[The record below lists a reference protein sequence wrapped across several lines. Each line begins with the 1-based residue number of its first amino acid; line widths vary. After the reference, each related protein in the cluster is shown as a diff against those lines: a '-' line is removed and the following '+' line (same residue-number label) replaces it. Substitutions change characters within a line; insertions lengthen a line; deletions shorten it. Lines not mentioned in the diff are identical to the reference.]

1 MGVAKRRGN
10 NEGSIY
16 RRKDGYWVG
25 QYGVQTAEGTK
36 TRYIYGN
43 RREDV
48 REKLTKA
55 KADRDG
61 GLVYDAGNITV
72 GEYLDSWLNDSV
84 RDTVRQRTWE
94 RYEQFVRV
102 HLTPALGKNKL
113 AKLTP
118 AHVRGLYR
126 DKLNSGL
133 APRTVLHIHRA
144 FSKALKQ
151 AVADGLIPRSPAAP
165 VKPPQPRGEE
175 IRPLNREQVRV
186 LFEAASGNRLEA
198 LYIVAVTAGLRR
210 GELQGLKWDDLD
222 LEAGMLQ
229 VRRTCSEPK
238 GGHIFEAPKSGK
250 GRNIRLTQSAVA
262 ALRMHRRRQLEER
275 MYKADLWQEQGL
287 VFPSTVGTPMWGG
300 NLNRAFKAT
309 LQRARLPKSTRF
321 HDLRH
326 TCATLLLK
334 QGVNPKFVQD
344 LLGHADI
351 SLTLNVYSHVL
362 PDMGDATADAME
374 AALG

>member
-1 MGVAKRRGN
+1 MAKRRGN

-36 TRYIYGN
+36 TRYIYGK

-55 KADRDG
+55 IADRDG
-61 GLVYDAGNITV
+61 GLIYDADNLTV
-72 GEYLDSWLNDSV
+72 GEYLDRWLNDSV

-102 HLTPALGKNKL
+102 HLTPALGKIKL

-151 AVADGLIPRSPAAP
+151 AAADGLIPRNPAAP

-186 LFEAASGNRLEA
+186 LFEAASGDRLEA

-287 VFPSTVGTPMWGG
+287 VFPSTVGTPLWGG

-309 LQRARLPKSTRF
+309 LQRAGLPKSTRF

>member
-1 MGVAKRRGN
+1 MAKRRGN

-25 QYGVQTAEGTK
+25 QYGVETATGRK
-36 TRYIYGN
+36 TRYIYGK
-43 RREDV
+43 RREEV

-55 KADRDG
+55 IADRDG
-61 GLVYDAGNITV
+61 GLVYDADNLTV
-72 GEYLDSWLNDSV
+72 GEYLDRWLNDSV

-102 HLTPALGKNKL
+102 HLTPALGKIKL

-151 AVADGLIPRSPAAP
+151 AAADGLIPRNPAAP

-186 LFEAASGNRLEA
+186 LFEAASGDRLEA

-287 VFPSTVGTPMWGG
+287 VFPSTVGTPLWGG

-309 LQRARLPKSTRF
+309 LQRAGLPKSTRF

-326 TCATLLLK
+326 TCATLLLM
-334 QGVNPKFVQD
+334 QSVNPKFVQE

>member
-1 MGVAKRRGN
+1 MAKRRGN

-25 QYGVQTAEGTK
+25 QYGVHTAEGTK
-36 TRYIYGN
+36 TRYIYGK
-43 RREDV
+43 RREEV

-55 KADRDG
+55 IADRDG
-61 GLVYDAGNITV
+61 GLLYDAGNITV
-72 GEYLDSWLNDSV
+72 GEYLDRWLNDSV

-102 HLTPALGKNKL
+102 HLTPALGKIKL

-151 AVADGLIPRSPAAP
+151 AAADGLIPRNPAAP

-186 LFEAASGNRLEA
+186 LFEAASGDRLEA

-262 ALRMHRRRQLEER
+262 ALRRHRRRQLVER
-275 MYKADLWQEQGL
+275 IYKADLWQEQGL
-287 VFPSTVGTPMWGG
+287 VFPSTVGTPLWGG

-309 LQRARLPKSTRF
+309 LQRAGLPKSTRF

-334 QGVNPKFVQD
+334 QGVNLKFVQE
-344 LLGHADI
+344 LSGHADI